1 MKYSSQNTCP
11 SNVQK
16 IQFLFMAKRPGGHRK
31 HFLPS
36 ETEHALYE
44 VSAVI
49 LLCKDYD
56 SWYLVI

>member
-1 MKYSSQNTCP
+1 
-11 SNVQK
+11 
-16 IQFLFMAKRPGGHRK
+16 MAKRPGGHRK

-56 SWYLVI
+56 SWYPVI